1 MPRRV
6 RPAGEYVPDAPYSPG
21 IVHDDLVWIAGQDPA
36 DQSGTIVEGGI
47 GPQTRRTLDDVAAVL
62 EAAESSPDRLVSVTA
77 FPADPGDYGGFDAAY
92 ADRVP
97 EPYPAR
103 TTVAPGGL
111 AVSSLVETEAVAPR
125 GGGRS
130 DG

>member
-6 RPAGEYVPDAPYSPG
+6 RPAVEYVPDAPYSPG
-21 IVHDDLVWIAGQDPA
+21 IVHGDLVWVAGQDPV
-36 DQSGTIVEGGI
+36 DPSGRIIDGGI
-47 GPQTRRTLDDVAAVL
+47 GPQTRRTLANVAAVL
-62 EAAESSPDRLVSVTA
+62 EAAGSSLNRLVSVTA
-77 FPADPGDYGGFDAAY
+77 FLADAGDYEGFDAAY

-103 TTVAPGGL
+103 TTVAPGDL
-111 AVSSLVETEAVAPR
+111 VVDSLVEIEAVALSGDVR
-125 GGGRS
+125 A